1 LGYFLSKWITF
12 ENAVQKKAE
21 KTPAIKPKALLGF
34 GTEHLLHV
42 LEVPDEMRY
51 QVRRIKALRNLA
63 VHGAERIDESEL
75 IEAGKLLEQMLQQL
89 HEKFPD

>member
-1 LGYFLSKWITF
+1 
-12 ENAVQKKAE
+12 
-21 KTPAIKPKALLGF
+21 
-34 GTEHLLHV
+34 
-42 LEVPDEMRY
+42 MRY
-51 QVRRIKALRNLA
+51 QVRRIRALRNLA